1 MGQACD
7 HLDTTRGRGFQ
18 FRGGNCPR
26 LATLSWAVDP
36 DSDTKTM
43 QPNRPSKAEV
53 NEAKR
58 RQAVDVNLRGE
69 DREPTSVWIA
79 IVILAALAIIA
90 LIGYVLPR

>member
-1 MGQACD
+1 
-7 HLDTTRGRGFQ
+7 
-18 FRGGNCPR
+18 
-26 LATLSWAVDP
+26 
-36 DSDTKTM
+36 M

-79 IVILAALAIIA
+79 IAILAALAIIA